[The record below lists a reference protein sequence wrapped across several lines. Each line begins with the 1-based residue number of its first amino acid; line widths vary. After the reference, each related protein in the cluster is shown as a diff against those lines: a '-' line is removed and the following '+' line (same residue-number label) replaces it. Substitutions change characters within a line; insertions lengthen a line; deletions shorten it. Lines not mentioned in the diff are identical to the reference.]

1 MKCHLCM
8 FKILNMF
15 NIELQNQYSNKNS
28 VI

>member
-1 MKCHLCM
+1 MKCHLFM